1 MLALMALCPPYRLPR
16 ECLLEMCF
24 VEQVRTAYS
33 QVWNHLNGGLPDLEE
48 IVQTNADLSVSA

>member
-1 MLALMALCPPYRLPR
+1 MALCPPYRLPR

-24 VEQVRTAYS
+24 VEQVRAAYS